1 MSGVPRKSGRV
12 SGLDLATCPAPA
24 ASGIQRSVGHLR
36 YRHSAESLD
45 VPAGPGTAHRVTG
58 FSDESLRPRAYVAL
72 AAAADSTGV
81 DMSEPLEL
89 QGGSYDW
96 VIVLTS

>member
-1 MSGVPRKSGRV
+1 MSGVPWQSGRV

-45 VPAGPGTAHRVTG
+45 IPAGPGTAHRVTG
-58 FSDESLRPRAYVAL
+58 FSDEMLRPRAYAG
-72 AAAADSTGV
+72 AAADSSGV

-89 QGGSYDW
+89 QGGSYNW